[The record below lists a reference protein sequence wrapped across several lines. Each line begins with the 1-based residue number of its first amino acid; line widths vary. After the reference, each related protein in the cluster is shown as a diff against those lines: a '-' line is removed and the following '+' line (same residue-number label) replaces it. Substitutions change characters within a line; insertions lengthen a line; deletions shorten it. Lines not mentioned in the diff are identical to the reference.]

1 MVPFI
6 KIEDKRL
13 TTPSVKNS
21 KIDGDRSSQFSA
33 TVAKY
38 KKGPISV
45 SAFDRET
52 PHNKRNSQVGNY
64 HLLQPR
70 GDYLDQQRQ
79 SLPYSDK

>member
-1 MVPFI
+1 MMPFI
-6 KIEDKRL
+6 QIEDKRL
-13 TTPSVKNS
+13 TTPSVKNPS
-21 KIDGDRSSQFSA
+21 GDRSSQFSA
-33 TVAKY
+33 TVARY

-64 HLLQPR
+64 HLLQPK
-70 GDYLDQQRQ
+70 GDYQQRQ